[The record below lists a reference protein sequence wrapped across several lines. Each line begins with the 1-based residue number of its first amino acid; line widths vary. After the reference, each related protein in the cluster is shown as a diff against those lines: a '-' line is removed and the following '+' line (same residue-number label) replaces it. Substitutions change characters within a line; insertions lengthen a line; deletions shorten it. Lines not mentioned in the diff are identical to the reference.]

1 MPNSLPRHQANSAS
15 ATGLAPVLDSAR
27 MNRSFNR
34 ASEPTRAHQSG
45 QTPAR
50 DRGQRSK
57 TFLVLLVVAMLLG
70 GALRVWAIIAIPT
83 VPVSDFWSYLQRGIS
98 LHERDRYEDTPG
110 IPNASF
116 PPGYPL
122 LLAASFSV
130 TDKYLL
136 AAKVVNCMLGAAS
149 IVLVG
154 LLGRR
159 LGGEQAGALA
169 AFILALY
176 PRSILVCCLIAS
188 ENLFTPLLLVF
199 VPLVASGLAKPRAFA
214 IATDAGVILGMLTGT
229 RIVARYL
236 GLLWP
241 ISALALR
248 RRPLRTVALE
258 TILIVAMQHIVLLP
272 WAFWNLRTL
281 GKFTFS
287 TSNSAA
293 ALFEA
298 NSDAATGEW
307 FDWGEAIEAQ
317 VPGATQLGP
326 HELNSLLFRESVRW
340 IRAHPGEALAG
351 YVSRFGD
358 LFAHDSHAASWAIFA
373 VDSPPFPESE
383 VLPGE
388 HLLKRHEEAVT
399 WALELP
405 SWALLLAAGGGLIWL
420 LPKALAG
427 RQPGLGGA
435 TLVAVFG
442 AAAYQVLL
450 IPVFITVARYRWPL
464 EDLLVPFAAAAFAGL
479 AASVCTAVRDRRAR
493 GGARGPHL

>member
-1 MPNSLPRHQANSAS
+1 MLAS
-15 ATGLAPVLDSAR
+15 ATMDL
-27 MNRSFNR
+27 SFNR
-34 ASEPTRAHQSG
+34 ASEPTYARRAGETLACERS
-45 QTPAR
+45 R
-50 DRGQRSK
+50 RSK
-57 TFLVLLVVAMLLG
+57 TFLSLIVVAVLLG

-83 VPVSDFWSYLQRGIS
+83 VPVSDFWSYLHRGIN
-98 LHERDRYEDTPG
+98 LHERGRYEGTPG
-110 IPNASF
+110 HADAYF

-122 LLAASFSV
+122 LLAASFSL
-130 TDKYLL
+130 TDTYLV
-136 AAKVVNCMLGAAS
+136 AAKAVNCMLGAAS

-159 LGGEQAGALA
+159 LGGERAGALA
-169 AFILALY
+169 AFMLALY

-199 VPLVASGLAKPRAFA
+199 VLLVASGLAKPRALG
-214 IATDAGVILGMLTGT
+214 IAAGAGVILGMLTGT

-241 ISALALR
+241 FSGVALR
-248 RRPLRTVALE
+248 RRPFRTVALE
-258 TILIVAMQHIVLLP
+258 TILIVVMQHVVLLP
-272 WAFWNLRTL
+272 WALWNLHTL

-287 TSNSAA
+287 TSITGV

-307 FDWGEAIEAQ
+307 FDWREAIEAR
-317 VPGATQLGP
+317 VPGATKLGQ
-326 HELNSLLFRESVRW
+326 HDLNSLLFRESERW

-351 YVSRFGD
+351 YVRRFGD
-358 LFAHDSHAASWAIFA
+358 LFAHNAHAAYWAIFGTE
-373 VDSPPFPESE
+373 SPPFPETQ

-388 HLLKRHEEAVT
+388 HLLKRHVDAVT
-399 WALELP
+399 WTLELP
-405 SWALLLAAGGGLIWL
+405 SWALLLAAGGGLMWL

-435 TLVAVFG
+435 TVVAIFG

-450 IPVFITVARYRWPL
+450 IPIFITVARYRWPL
-464 EDLLVPFAAAAFAGL
+464 EDLLVPVAAATLVGFAAY
-479 AASVCTAVRDRRAR
+479 VRTAVRNRRGR
-493 GGARGPHL
+493 GVTLPNDLI